1 MDETHEHEPS
11 PEDRPPPASS
21 APSAAVSE
29 GTEKPTLAC
38 WVARALLNMRSD
50 ALVLADREGHVL
62 FVNQAAA
69 RHLGKPAPE
78 LLSASVWHL
87 WPEPQRLHMK
97 LIFDKAARTGTEVSF
112 VERTGDSWS
121 EFHFYP
127 LRSAAGQVEVVA
139 VQSRDVSRRI
149 AAEEKLKRVVLQ
161 LVSVQEDERRRIAQ
175 DLHDDIGQRMAALLL
190 SLKATEQAIA
200 TGRQGVE
207 ADLRRCVRDA
217 EALARQMRKVL
228 YDLRPPALRTT
239 PLRESLEALCSSFA
253 QDTGLHVD
261 LSCQEALPLIA
272 EAQAVAIYR
281 LVQEALHN
289 ALKHARATRLWV
301 SLDFAEGEVA
311 VSVED
316 DGQGFEREHAWD
328 GMGLQG
334 IRDRFLLLGGTF
346 DVETAPGEGTRLFG
360 SLPVAPPATEVSA

>member
-1 MDETHEHEPS
+1 
-11 PEDRPPPASS
+11 
-21 APSAAVSE
+21 VSE
-29 GTEKPTLAC
+29 GTEEPALAS
-38 WVARALLNMRSD
+38 WVARALLNMQSD

-62 FVNQAAA
+62 FVNEAAA
-69 RHLGKPAPE
+69 RLLGKPATE
-78 LLSASVWHL
+78 LLSASIWGL
-87 WPEPQRLHMK
+87 WPQGRRSHRKLVFDHM
-97 LIFDKAARTGTEVSF
+97 IRTGTPVSF
-112 VERTGDSWS
+112 IEGEGDCWREISILPIRGA
-121 EFHFYP
+121 E
-127 LRSAAGQVEVVA
+127 GQVELA
-139 VQSRDVSRRI
+139 AIQSRDVSRHI

-175 DLHDDIGQRMAALLL
+175 DLHDDVGQRMAALLL

-289 ALKHARATRLWV
+289 TLKHARATRLWI

-316 DGQGFEREHAWD
+316 DGQGFEPGRTRG

-346 DVETAPGEGTRLFG
+346 EVETAPGQGTRLYG
-360 SLPVAPPATEVSA
+360 SLPVAPPATEVSP

>member
-1 MDETHEHEPS
+1 MQ
-11 PEDRPPPASS
+11 
-21 APSAAVSE
+21 
-29 GTEKPTLAC
+29 
-38 WVARALLNMRSD
+38 SD
-50 ALVLADREGHVL
+50 ALVVADREGHVL
-62 FVNQAAA
+62 FVNEAAA
-69 RHLGKPAPE
+69 RRVGKPATE
-78 LLSASVWHL
+78 LLSDSIWGL
-87 WPEPQRLHMK
+87 WPEPRRPHMK
-97 LIFDKAARTGTEVSF
+97 LIFDRAARAGTEISF
-112 VERTGDSWS
+112 VERAGDSWS
-121 EFHFYP
+121 EIQLLP
-127 LRSAAGQVEVVA
+127 IPSAEGQVEVVA

-175 DLHDDIGQRMAALLL
+175 DLHDDVGQRMAALLL

-200 TGRQGVE
+200 AGRQGVE

-228 YDLRPPALRTT
+228 YDLRPPALMRT

-261 LSCQEALPLIA
+261 LSCQEALPPIA

-289 ALKHARATRLWV
+289 ALKHARATRLWI
-301 SLDFAEGEVA
+301 SLDFANGEVA

-316 DGQGFEREHAWD
+316 DGQGFEREHAWS

-346 DVETAPGEGTRLFG
+346 EVETAPGEGTRVYG
-360 SLPVAPPATEVSA
+360 SLPVAPPATEVSP